1 MPVLL
6 LPHFIMSTL
15 GRLRLLPQNPRLKVG
30 LELLVITGSL
40 AGALP
45 VALACFPQKASF
57 TVEELEPQFR
67 NLKDAKGRK
76 IEVLY
81 TNKGL

>member
-1 MPVLL
+1 
-6 LPHFIMSTL
+6 MSTL
-15 GRLRLLPQNPRLKVG
+15 GRLRLLPKNPRLKVG

-45 VALACFPQKASF
+45 VALACFPQKAAF
-57 TVEELEPQFR
+57 KVEELEEEFR
-67 NLKDAKGRK
+67 GLKDKEGKR